1 MRKKG
6 KTIRQNLA
14 VLPNGFRRDV
24 KYELP
29 IRSALLSM
37 NELGHLNE
45 SHLYDLWVLSEI
57 TRRVGG
63 KGHILVHADSL
74 DRLIGQVNDAKGEVS
89 DSLAVSIEASCLVL
103 LEYVKSVSN
112 FKIGKSA
119 IQGMKGK

>member
-6 KTIRQNLA
+6 KAIRQNLA

-37 NELGHLNE
+37 NELGYLNE
-45 SHLYDLWVLSEI
+45 GHLYDLWTIAEMV
-57 TRRVGG
+57 RRVGG

-89 DSLAVSIEASCLVL
+89 DALAVSIEASCLVL

-112 FKIGKSA
+112 YAIGKA
-119 IQGMKGK
+119 AMKGAKR